1 MMNKSINLN
10 SSGKHSNNKQSAVKK
25 SNASAGF
32 GRHSQIEETKSEGY
46 LEGDEEDEEL
56 KQMSKSTVWTQNIYT
71 SSQQEEISNPT
82 SLSKTNEQSK

>member
-56 KQMSKSTVWTQNIYT
+56 K
-71 SSQQEEISNPT
+71 
-82 SLSKTNEQSK
+82 